1 MAISGGI
8 VRQRAKYERFL
19 DKRHNCNPRRAG
31 PWHYRA
37 PSRIFWRTLRGMM
50 PYKTARGAAAL
61 DRLKCFEGIPPPYD
75 KVKRMVVPQALQV
88 LRLQHGHRWCKL
100 GALANA
106 VGWKH
111 QDAVAQLETARKER
125 AAEYYAAKK
134 AAAKKSA

>member
-19 DKRHNCNPRRAG
+19 DKRHSTNPRRAG

-61 DRLKCFEGIPPPYD
+61 DRLKCFEGVPPPYD

-111 QDAVAQLETARKER
+111 QDAVAALEAARKAR
-125 AAEYYAAKK
+125 AADYYSAKK
-134 AAAKKSA
+134 AAAKAAK